1 MKRITQKHKSE
12 KIRADAMEQLRE
24 TRGVLN
30 DKYPDLLNQMGQ
42 IVEKAKEDGTLDLP
56 IDPPVQKTAPLPP
69 SGSELTIDR
78 QKNLE
83 TILKFIELKPHSD
96 HLKQELKD
104 ILS

>member
-1 MKRITQKHKSE
+1 MQ
-12 KIRADAMEQLRE
+12 QLRE
-24 TRGVLN
+24 TRGILN
-30 DKYPDLLNQMGQ
+30 EKYPDLLNKMGK
-42 IVEKAKEDGTLDLP
+42 IVEKAKEEGTLDLP
-56 IDPPVQKTAPLPP
+56 IETPPQQETAPP
-69 SGSELTIDR
+69 SELTIDR